1 MDRLTYIGHG
11 TTLLRLGGATFLTD
25 PMLRNWLGPLH
36 RQGPAPDPSVAR
48 GADAVL
54 ISHLHRDHLD
64 IRSLRRLPSTTPL
77 VIPRGAR
84 KWAQRGGAE
93 QIRELE
99 VGDTHSVGGVEVT
112 AVKAAHNGHRDRTW
126 GDPIQPLGYVIE
138 TGDRRI
144 YFAGD
149 TDLFPEMADL
159 GPIDVALLPVWG
171 WGASVGTGH
180 LDPPRAAQALEII
193 RPRLAIPIHWG
204 TFYPAGLRWRR
215 PEPLVEPPH
224 QFARQASALT
234 PEVEVR
240 VLQPGDETS
249 LESE

>member
-1 MDRLTYIGHG
+1 MNRLTYIGHG
-11 TTLLRLGGATFLTD
+11 TIQLQLDGISILTD

-36 RQGPAPDPSVAR
+36 RQGPRPDPSVAR
-48 GADAVL
+48 EADAVL

-84 KWAQRGGAE
+84 KWAERGGAD
-93 QIRELE
+93 QITELD
-99 VGDTHSVGGVEVT
+99 VGDSFPLGEVEVT
-112 AVKAAHNGHRDRTW
+112 AVKAVHNGHRDRTW

-138 TGDRRI
+138 AGNRRI

-149 TDLFPEMADL
+149 TDLFPGMGEL
-159 GPIDVALLPVWG
+159 GAIDVALLPVWG
-171 WGASVGTGH
+171 WGTSVGNGH
-180 LDPPRAAQALEII
+180 LDPPRAAKALEMI

-204 TFYPAGLRWRR
+204 TFYLLGMRLRH
-215 PEPLVEPPH
+215 PEYLVDPPLE
-224 QFARQASALT
+224 FERLADRLT

-240 VLQPGDETS
+240 VLQPGSATE
-249 LESE
+249 LP